1 MQDFSVLLSV
11 YRKERPEW
19 MREALESVFRQT
31 ARPAEVVLVE
41 DGPLTPELDAV
52 IAEFRQKYTELKSV
66 RLPVNGGLGRA
77 LNEGLRHCTHS
88 LVARMDTDDVC
99 KPQRFERQLQVFEQ
113 MPETDICSAWIEEFE
128 EDKEHITSRR
138 LLPEWHE
145 DIVKY
150 AKKRCPV
157 NHVAVMFR
165 RDKVLALG
173 GYQGFPEDYLLWVR
187 MIMDGQRFYN
197 IQESLL
203 WVRFSPDVIKRRGGW
218 SYAKDDIR
226 AQINFHKAGFI
237 STIELWRNVTIRSVV
252 RLMPNQL
259 RVMFYKHL
267 LRNEGQKATG
277 NGNKRTKI

>member
-19 MREALESVFRQT
+19 MREALESVFEQT

-41 DGPLTPELDAV
+41 DGPLTPELYAV
-52 IAEFRQKYTELKSV
+52 IEELRREHAELKSV

-77 LNEGLRHCTHS
+77 LNEGLRHCS
-88 LVARMDTDDVC
+88 YNLVARMDTDDVC

-128 EDKEHITSRR
+128 EDREHITSRR
-138 LLPEWHE
+138 LLPERHE

-157 NHVAVMFR
+157 NHVAVMYR

-173 GYQGFPEDYLLWVR
+173 GYQGFPEDYLLWIR
-187 MIMDGQRFYN
+187 MIMNGQRFYN

-203 WVRFSPDVIKRRGGW
+203 WVRFSPDVVKRRGGW
-218 SYAKDDIR
+218 NYAKRDFR
-226 AQINFHKAGFI
+226 AQMFFYKAGFI
-237 STIELWRNVTIRSVV
+237 SKTELLYNVIVRSVV
-252 RLMPNQL
+252 RLMPN
-259 RVMFYKHL
+259 RIRIIVYKHL
-267 LRNEGQKATG
+267 LRNVAAEKKKAEQ
-277 NGNKRTKI
+277 